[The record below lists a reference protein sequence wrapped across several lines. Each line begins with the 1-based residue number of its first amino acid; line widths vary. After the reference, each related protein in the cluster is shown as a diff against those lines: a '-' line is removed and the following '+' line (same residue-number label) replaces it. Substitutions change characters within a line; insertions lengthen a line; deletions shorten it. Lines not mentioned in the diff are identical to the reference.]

1 MSNILQIKFA
11 KNFNEKYREYRQMFL
26 DILKEKEPLIH
37 EQKTLDIEEKPIS
50 KDLKAD
56 ILIGKLGAYNDGTIR
71 YGNEILKMRNQL
83 KDLCRFFMER
93 PNRLLTIDDI
103 KDNII
108 RADKRIATPNP
119 TIAKYVSELRKLL
132 EIHFK
137 KDVIP
142 NQNEE
147 GWYFKP

>member
-1 MSNILQIKFA
+1 MSILYVQFPDD
-11 KNFNEKYREYRQMFL
+11 FNERYEEYRDMLL
-26 DILKEKEPLIH
+26 DILKEKEPEVQQQESLN
-37 EQKTLDIEEKPIS
+37 IEEQPIS

-71 YGNEILKMRNQL
+71 YGKDILKMRSQI
-83 KDLCRFFMER
+83 KELCRFFMER

-103 KDNII
+103 KENVV
-108 RADKRIATPNP
+108 RADKRLSTPNA